1 MEVVPQVAAVEEVA
15 AVVTVKVAMKVAS
28 QVVVVARWWRWCRG
42 GGGDGG
48 VGGAVGSVRVHHGG
62 GVGGRTS
69 CVGRSGGYGDLNGR
83 FALATL
89 LCVCGV
95 VFCVIETSSTYV

>member
-48 VGGAVGSVRVHHGG
+48 VGG
-62 GVGGRTS
+62 RTS